1 MKAMKRT
8 FSVTLES
15 DNLLDV
21 DDVWPD
27 GDAPENPTSEDVIK
41 AIKEVGS
48 VRSLVLDWGF
58 TIDVLVDGKKIDGLK

>member
-1 MKAMKRT
+1 MKRT

-58 TIDVLVDGKKIDGLK
+58 TIDVLVDGKKVDGLK